1 MGRDRMERDRP
12 GHGNIS
18 ECKTHTQKKKKKS
31 FRENKNLKKT
41 IYVKDL
47 KERYPLFRGLP
58 KWLLEKRMACVGWLI
73 FLYAE
78 PNVD

>member
-18 ECKTHTQKKKKKS
+18 ECKTHTQKKKKS